1 MAWPADDQIFV
12 KDMKRSKLIRNDSRE
27 GKSLLNP
34 KKNPQNLKC
43 SAEDLTLQ
51 INPRLRFN
59 KFILVRK
66 CLEDLY
72 PAGFKIYNL
81 CSEHKSFQ
89 RAKDVDG
96 KIKIYFTGGTQE

>member
-27 GKSLLNP
+27 GKIIGQSDHNRD
-34 KKNPQNLKC
+34 K
-43 SAEDLTLQ
+43 
-51 INPRLRFN
+51 IYF
-59 KFILVRK
+59 LVRK

-72 PAGFKIYNL
+72 PSGFKIYNL

-96 KIKIYFTGGTQE
+96 MILIH

>member
-1 MAWPADDQIFV
+1 MACFQEERLVVMAWPADDQIFV

-27 GKSLLNP
+27 GNHH
-34 KKNPQNLKC
+34 
-43 SAEDLTLQ
+43 
-51 INPRLRFN
+51 IGYRLRF

-72 PAGFKIYNL
+72 PTGFKIYNL

-96 KIKIYFTGGTQE
+96 KIFH